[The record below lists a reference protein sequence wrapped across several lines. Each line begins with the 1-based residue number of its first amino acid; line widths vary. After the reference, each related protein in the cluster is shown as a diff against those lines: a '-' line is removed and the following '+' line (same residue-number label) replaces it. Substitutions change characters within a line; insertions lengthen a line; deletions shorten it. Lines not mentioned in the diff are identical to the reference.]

1 MLTVVADEAGLVG
14 PRAPGE
20 TAQEAQENPLEFVAE
35 NAINDEV
42 YWAVDGDEKVI
53 RLSQRMILMTKMLKK
68 KLINQ

>member
-1 MLTVVADEAGLVG
+1 MGVRDLVLTVIADEAGLVG

-42 YWAVDGDEKVI
+42 Y
-53 RLSQRMILMTKMLKK
+53 
-68 KLINQ
+68 